1 MKALTWLTGQH
12 GILKTYPRLV
22 HLQFDG
28 NADHLVMQM
37 KSRSVELMSCHVDEW
52 SLSPWSYCVIHLPA
66 AQGTL
71 HWIARANAR
80 DLRQLR
86 HRCRVH

>member
-1 MKALTWLTGQH
+1 MKALTWLTGQY
-12 GILKTYPRLV
+12 GILETYPRLV
-22 HLQFDG
+22 QLQFDG
-28 NADHLVMQM
+28 NADHLVVQM

-52 SLSPWSYCVIHLPA
+52 SLGPWSYCVIQLPA
-66 AQGTL
+66 AQATL

>member
-1 MKALTWLTGQH
+1 MKALTWLTGQY
-12 GILKTYPRLV
+12 GILETYPRFV

-28 NADHLVMQM
+28 NADHLVVQM

-52 SLSPWSYCVIHLPA
+52 SLGSWSYCVIHLPA
-66 AQGTL
+66 AQRTL

>member
-1 MKALTWLTGQH
+1 MKALTWLTGQY
-12 GILKTYPRLV
+12 GILETYPRLAQ
-22 HLQFDG
+22 LQFDG
-28 NADHLVMQM
+28 NADHLVVQM

-52 SLSPWSYCVIHLPA
+52 SLGPWSYCVIQLPA

-71 HWIARANAR
+71 HWIARANGR

>member
-1 MKALTWLTGQH
+1 MKALTWLTGQY

-28 NADHLVMQM
+28 NADHLVVQM

-52 SLSPWSYCVIHLPA
+52 SLGSWSYCVIHLPA

-80 DLRQLR
+80 GLRQLR

>member
-1 MKALTWLTGQH
+1 MKALTWLTGQY
-12 GILKTYPRLV
+12 GILETYPRFV
-22 HLQFDG
+22 HLQCDG
-28 NADHLVMQM
+28 NADHLVVQM

-52 SLSPWSYCVIHLPA
+52 SLGSWSYCVIHQPA

-80 DLRQLR
+80 GLRQLR